1 MSVPY
6 PRVRISGPITTSSWT
21 PELGTVESVE
31 ERLLVR
37 ELFRIVFFLP
47 YDHFDIAAGVSHA
60 LDTYVRAVEDRPTAL
75 SEYICCWGEA
85 FKLSEQG
92 WERIRDILSPKERTF
107 FDDYPRHQARLAEKE
122 GASPYFAIHGERES
136 GYCFDYRARI
146 PFRET
151 PPNFVSVLSATLPT
165 EYLEERGP
173 GFAHKLVLDMA
184 SRLPFASGHAG
195 LSLDIAYVSI
205 EHLAVLR
212 PLMTRHPG
220 FDLRHASI
228 RDFMGSQVDGVHWIN
243 FLGQPVLGRL
253 GGAAGL
259 RTRLQSPTTLV
270 HELEGERAV
279 VTLGPQPEAGD
290 LFLGQTLPEYRE
302 LARVLEP
309 WLEPFDSD
317 FLLCTRQA
325 DEAELRRW
333 WRRFLD

>member
-1 MSVPY
+1 MSVLY
-6 PRVRISGPITTSSWT
+6 TRVRISGPITTSSWT

-37 ELFRIVFFLP
+37 ELFRIVLFLP

-60 LDTYVRAVEDRPTAL
+60 LDTYVRAVAGRPAAL
-75 SEYICCWGEA
+75 SEYTCCFGEA
-85 FKLSEQG
+85 FKLGERG
-92 WERIRDILSPKERTF
+92 GERIRDTLSPKERTF
-107 FDDYPRHQARLAEKE
+107 FDEYSKHEARLAEKE
-122 GASPYFAIHGERES
+122 GAHPYFAIHGERES

-151 PPNFVSVLSATLPT
+151 PSNHVSVLSATLPT
-165 EYLEERGP
+165 ELLEERGA
-173 GFAHKLVLDMA
+173 GSVRKLVLDMA

-195 LSLDIAYVSI
+195 LALDIAYVSI
-205 EHLAVLR
+205 EHLAALR

-220 FDLRHASI
+220 FDLRNASI
-228 RDFMGSQVDGVHWIN
+228 RDFMGTQVDGVHWMN
-243 FLGQPVLGRL
+243 FLGQPVLGEL

-259 RTRLQSPTTLV
+259 GTRLQSPATSIE
-270 HELEGERAV
+270 ELEGERAV

-302 LARVLEP
+302 FARVLEP
-309 WLEPFDSD
+309 RLEPFDSD
-317 FLLCTRQA
+317 FLLCTTQA
-325 DEAELRRW
+325 DAEELRRW